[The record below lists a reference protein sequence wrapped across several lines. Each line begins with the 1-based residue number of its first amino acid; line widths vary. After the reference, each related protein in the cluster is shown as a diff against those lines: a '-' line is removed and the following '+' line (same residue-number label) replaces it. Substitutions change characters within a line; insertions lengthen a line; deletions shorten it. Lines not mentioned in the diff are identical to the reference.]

1 MLSRMV
7 LGEISL
13 RKRYVSKDLKE
24 AREWELQ
31 ESWGE
36 ECSSGGGMFH
46 RRRRASAKALRQEF
60 ELLKE
65 QGMTGTM

>member
-1 MLSRMV
+1 MVGPLGMLSRMV

-31 ESWGE
+31 ESWGKNVPLGE
-36 ECSSGGGMFH
+36 ECSIEGG
-46 RRRRASAKALRQEF
+46 
-60 ELLKE
+60 E
-65 QGMTGTM
+65 QVQRP

>member
-31 ESWGE
+31 ESWGKNVPLGE
-36 ECSSGGGMFH
+36 ECSIGG
-46 RRRRASAKALRQEF
+46 
-60 ELLKE
+60 E
-65 QGMTGTM
+65 QVQRP